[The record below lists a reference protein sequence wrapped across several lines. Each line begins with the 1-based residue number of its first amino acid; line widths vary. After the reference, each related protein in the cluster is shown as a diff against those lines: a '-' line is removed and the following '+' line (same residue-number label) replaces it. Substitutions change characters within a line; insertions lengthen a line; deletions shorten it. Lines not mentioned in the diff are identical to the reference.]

1 MFNIL
6 SYFRRAD
13 GLRRVSSAGKREK
26 EKKVRNVSKERSTV
40 LTLSSFVRVAARG
53 LSRSTAD
60 NYRTAVRSFVRFNG
74 GRDLPLSTLD
84 ADTVRAYERWLRGQG
99 VCPNTSSCYLRSLR
113 AIYNKAA
120 SKRLVKDRAPFK
132 GVFTGNERTV
142 KRSIGAEEMRRLV
155 LSSFPPP
162 CGGGSGKEAAPAPG
176 ASALDLFL
184 FSFYAMG
191 MPFTDLAHLR
201 KRQVKDGVLTYRRCK
216 TGRQVRVK
224 LEKCMLEI
232 LGRYKAEGTDYLFPI
247 LYKVKDGRICPV
259 SYPCALNR
267 YNRSLKQLARQAGI
281 AVNLTSYVARHSWAS
296 IAYEHGVDLPV
307 ISKALGH
314 TDTKTTLIYIEGIKD
329 ERLAEANRGLL
340 ERIGA

>member
-1 MFNIL
+1 MFSIL
-6 SYFRRAD
+6 SYFRNAGVLQRAGSID
-13 GLRRVSSAGKREK
+13 RSST
-26 EKKVRNVSKERSTV
+26 KKKIRKERAAP
-40 LTLSSFVRVAARG
+40 LLSSFVHAAARG

-74 GRDLPLSTLD
+74 GRDVPLSALD
-84 ADTVRAYERWLRGQG
+84 AETLRRYERWLRDRG

-120 SKRLVKDRAPFK
+120 AKRLVKDRAPFK

-162 CGGGSGKEAAPAPG
+162 CGGGKEKGAVPAPG

-224 LEKCMLEI
+224 LEKCMLDI
-232 LGRYKAEGTDYLFPI
+232 LEKYKAEGTDYLFPI

-267 YNRSLKQLARQAGI
+267 YNRSLKLLARQAGI

-296 IAYEHGVDLPV
+296 IAYEHGVGLPV

-329 ERLAEANRGLL
+329 ERLAEANRELL
-340 ERIGA
+340 ERIRA

>member
-1 MFNIL
+1 MIQMFNVL

-13 GLRRVSSAGKREK
+13 GLRRVSPISKREK
-26 EKKVRNVSKERSTV
+26 EKKVRNVSRERNAV
-40 LTLSSFVRVAARG
+40 PTLSVFTGAASRG
-53 LSRSTAD
+53 VSRSTAD
-60 NYRTAVRSFVRFNG
+60 NYRTAVRSFVRFNS
-74 GRDLPLSTLD
+74 GRDVPLSALD
-84 ADTVRAYERWLRGQG
+84 AETLRRYERWLREGG

-132 GVFTGNERTV
+132 GLFTGNERTV

-155 LSSFPPP
+155 LSPFPPP
-162 CGGGSGKEAAPAPG
+162 CGGGKEKGAPG

-201 KRQVKDGVLTYRRCK
+201 KPQVKDGVLTYRRRK

-224 LEKCMLEI
+224 LEKCMLDI
-232 LGRYKAEGTDYLFPI
+232 LEKYKAEGTDYLFPI

-281 AVNLTSYVARHSWAS
+281 GVNLTSYVARHSWAS
-296 IAYEHGVDLPV
+296 IAYEHGVGLPV

>member
-1 MFNIL
+1 MI
-6 SYFRRAD
+6 YFLPSFRQA
-13 GLRRVSSAGKREK
+13 GHTIESGIEQPAGKKRK
-26 EKKVRNVSKERSTV
+26 PVPM
-40 LTLSSFVRVAARG
+40 LSVCAEQAPRG
-53 LSRSTAD
+53 VSRSTAE
-60 NYRTAVRSFVRFNG
+60 NYRTAVRSFIRFCGNT
-74 GRDLPLSTLD
+74 DVPVSALN
-84 ADTVRAYERWLRGQG
+84 ADTVRRYERWLRGQG

-132 GVFTGNERTV
+132 GLFTGNERTV

-155 LSSFPPP
+155 LTPFPPP
-162 CGGGSGKEAAPAPG
+162 CGGGKEKGAAPAPG

-224 LEKCMLEI
+224 LEKCMLDI
-232 LGRYKAEGTDYLFPI
+232 LEKYKAEGTDYLFPI

-296 IAYEHGVDLPV
+296 IAYEQGVDLPV